1 MARYTGPVCSL
12 CRTEQKKLFLK
23 GDRCKSDKCPLNKKR
38 GAPGKDPKA
47 RIGKRSEYALQLREK
62 QKLKRT
68 YCMLEKQFH
77 LTFDDA
83 HRMPGI
89 TGENLIKLLECRFDN
104 VVYRMHFAS
113 SRNQA
118 RQLVS
123 HGHFLVN
130 GKKVNIP
137 SYRIKPGDVI
147 EVKEASKKVAT
158 ILDALNEVLQR
169 YSGSVIQEIIRS
181 AVLGTELPQG
191 VKKNVSS
198 GLKASINFMFF
209 SCRQRVAE
217 FFHPTEKNKVK
228 PDNGDI
234 ADRSYFTFQIEQ
246 PVDKTVDFAISV
258 KASATYKISSLD
270 GCSKE
275 IKSSDTGLLEFKGLS
290 PGEYRISLQNSKNL

>member
-1 MARYTGPVCSL
+1 MARYTGPVCRL

-23 GDRCKSDKCPLNKKR
+23 GERCKSDKCPLNKKR

-104 VVYRMHFAS
+104 VVYRMHFAT

-147 EVKEASKKVAT
+147 EVKEASKKVVS
-158 ILDALNEVLQR
+158 ILDALKEVNKSGNYPWINLDIDAQKGTFVAYPER
-169 YSGSVIQEIIRS
+169 AEVTDLADIKEQLVVELYS
-181 AVLGTELPQG
+181 
-191 VKKNVSS
+191 K
-198 GLKASINFMFF
+198 
-209 SCRQRVAE
+209 
-217 FFHPTEKNKVK
+217 
-228 PDNGDI
+228 
-234 ADRSYFTFQIEQ
+234 
-246 PVDKTVDFAISV
+246 
-258 KASATYKISSLD
+258 
-270 GCSKE
+270 
-275 IKSSDTGLLEFKGLS
+275 
-290 PGEYRISLQNSKNL
+290 

>member
-1 MARYTGPVCSL
+1 MARYTGPVCRL

-104 VVYRMHFAS
+104 VVYRMHFAT

-147 EVKEASKKVAT
+147 EVKEASKKVVS
-158 ILDALNEVLQR
+158 ILDALKEVNKSGNYPWINLDIDAQKGTFVAYPER
-169 YSGSVIQEIIRS
+169 AEVTDLADIKEQLVVEFYS
-181 AVLGTELPQG
+181 
-191 VKKNVSS
+191 K
-198 GLKASINFMFF
+198 
-209 SCRQRVAE
+209 
-217 FFHPTEKNKVK
+217 
-228 PDNGDI
+228 
-234 ADRSYFTFQIEQ
+234 
-246 PVDKTVDFAISV
+246 
-258 KASATYKISSLD
+258 
-270 GCSKE
+270 
-275 IKSSDTGLLEFKGLS
+275 
-290 PGEYRISLQNSKNL
+290 